1 MIVGSNLTDLDSAA
15 LFDRVLVDGLIS
27 TRMQPIV
34 DLESGLPVA
43 YEALS
48 RGPVDT
54 EFHNPDALFGHAH
67 RTGRVT
73 DLDLAC
79 WLSSVSTAARQGF
92 TAPHSLFVNVEPGS
106 LQRADVGD
114 VPHPPAPSVL
124 EVTERA
130 LLADPAGLIVAINR
144 ARALGYRIALDD
156 LGADPASLALLP
168 LLRPDVIKLDMAL
181 IREQADQDA
190 ARVMSAVAAHAER
203 TGAVVLAEGIETE
216 EHRVTALALGA
227 TYGQGWLFGRPVA
240 DVPDAGALAGI
251 TFGAGPA
258 STEQTASTPF
268 EVVAPHRTP
277 RPSDRALLV
286 QMSIFLESRAKA
298 SGDSAVVLSTFQQHT
313 NLTPATAR
321 RYQSICDAAG
331 LVAVYL
337 AGEAPLAEDS
347 RIRVGQID
355 AADPLIDEW
364 DVVILTADFAA
375 VLAARE
381 LDAGNHAVGSYE
393 FVLTHDRDLA
403 TAAALTLINRLPAG
417 THTGATGRVSLSAP
431 GGDQNAEP
439 AQTVG

>member
-1 MIVGSNLTDLDSAA
+1 MTVSTSLTGRGFDA
-15 LFDRVLVDGLIS
+15 LFQQVLAEKLIS
-27 TRMQPIV
+27 TRFQSIV
-34 DLESGLPVA
+34 ELDTGAVVA

-54 EFHNPDALFGHAH
+54 VFHNPAALFDRAH
-67 RTGRVT
+67 DLGRVA

-79 WLSSVSTAARQGF
+79 WGSSVRTATEQGF
-92 TAPHSLFVNVEPGS
+92 TAPHSLFVNVEPSS
-106 LQRADVGD
+106 LRRADLGD
-114 VPHPPAPSVL
+114 APHPPAPAVL

-130 LLADPAGLIVAINR
+130 LMNDPAGLFFAIAR

-168 LLRPDVIKLDMAL
+168 LLQPDVIKLDMAL
-181 IREQADQDA
+181 IRERPDQDA

-227 TYGQGWLFGRPVA
+227 TYGQGWLFGRPVPEA
-240 DVPDAGALAGI
+240 ANPAGLAGI
-251 TFGAGPA
+251 RFSAELAEPQRAGN
-258 STEQTASTPF
+258 TPF
-268 EVVAPHRTP
+268 DVVTPVRTP
-277 RPSDRALLV
+277 RPSNRALLV

-313 NLTPATAR
+313 NLTPATRAR
-321 RYQSICDAAG
+321 YEALGAEAG

-337 AGEAPLAEDS
+337 AGDARIDPGS

-355 AADPLIDEW
+355 PADPLLEEW
-364 DVVILTADFAA
+364 DIVVLTADFAA

-381 LDAGNHAVGSYE
+381 LDPGKHTEGSYE

-403 TAAALTLINRLPAG
+403 TAAALTLINRLPA
-417 THTGATGRVSLSAP
+417 AT
-431 GGDQNAEP
+431 
-439 AQTVG
+439 

>member
-1 MIVGSNLTDLDSAA
+1 MSTSLTERGSDA
-15 LFDRVLVDGLIS
+15 LFQQVLAERLIS
-27 TRMQPIV
+27 TRFQSIV
-34 DLESGLPVA
+34 ELDTGSVVA

-54 EFHNPDALFGHAH
+54 VFHNPAALFDRAH
-67 RTGRVT
+67 ELGRVA

-79 WLSSVSTAARQGF
+79 WLSSVRTATEQGF
-92 TAPHSLFVNVEPGS
+92 TAPHSLFVNVEPSS
-106 LQRADVGD
+106 LRRADLGD
-114 VPHPPAPSVL
+114 APHPPAPAVL

-130 LLADPAGLIVAINR
+130 LLNDPAGLFFAIAR

-168 LLRPDVIKLDMAL
+168 LLQPDVIKLDMAL
-181 IREQADQDA
+181 IRERPDQDA

-227 TYGQGWLFGRPVA
+227 TYGQGWLFGRPA
-240 DVPDAGALAGI
+240 PEPPNPAGLAGI
-251 TFGAGPA
+251 RFSSEPA
-258 STEQTASTPF
+258 PQQSARTPF
-268 EVVAPHRTP
+268 DVVAPVRTP
-277 RPSDRALLV
+277 RPSNRALLV

-313 NLTPATAR
+313 NLTPDTRAR
-321 RYQSICDAAG
+321 YEALGAEAG

-337 AGEAPLAEDS
+337 AGDARIDPGS

-355 AADPLIDEW
+355 PADPLLQEW
-364 DVVILTADFAA
+364 DIVVLTADFAA

-381 LDAGNHAVGSYE
+381 LDPGKHAEGSYE

-403 TAAALTLINRLPAG
+403 TAAALALINRLPA
-417 THTGATGRVSLSAP
+417 AM
-431 GGDQNAEP
+431 
-439 AQTVG
+439 

>member
-1 MIVGSNLTDLDSAA
+1 MPVSNTATDLDSAA
-15 LFDRVLVDGLIS
+15 LFDQVLADGLIS
-27 TRMQPIV
+27 TRLQAIV
-34 DLESGLPVA
+34 ELDSGVPVA

-48 RGPVDT
+48 RGPAGT
-54 EFHNPDALFGHAH
+54 EFHNPAALFDHAH
-67 RTGRVT
+67 QSGRVI

-79 WLSSVSTAARQGF
+79 WVSSVRTTTLQGF

-106 LQRADVGD
+106 LQRTDLGD
-114 VPHPPAPSVL
+114 VPHPLAPAVL

-130 LLADPAGLIVAINR
+130 LLADPAGLIFAIDR
-144 ARALGYRIALDD
+144 ARSLGYRIALDD
-156 LGADPASLALLP
+156 LGAEPASLALLP

-181 IREQADQDA
+181 IRDRADQDA
-190 ARVMSAVAAHAER
+190 ARIMSAVAAHAER

-240 DVPDAGALAGI
+240 EVADPGALAGI
-251 TFGAGPA
+251 TFPA
-258 STEQTASTPF
+258 DPAATEKTARTPY
-268 EVVAPHRTP
+268 EVVAPHRTA

-286 QMSIFLESRAKA
+286 QMSVFLESRARA

-321 RYQSICDAAG
+321 RYQALCDEAG

-337 AGEAPLAEDS
+337 AGEAPLAGDS

-364 DVVILTADFAA
+364 DVVVLTADFAA

-417 THTGATGRVSLSAP
+417 TVPLP
-431 GGDQNAEP
+431 G
-439 AQTVG
+439 

>member
-1 MIVGSNLTDLDSAA
+1 MAVNTRVTERESDA
-15 LFDRVLVDGLIS
+15 LFHRVLSEQLIS
-27 TRMQPIV
+27 TRFQAIV
-34 DLESGLPVA
+34 ELDTGDAVA

-54 EFHNPDALFGHAH
+54 VFHNPAALFDRAH
-67 RTGRVT
+67 QLGRVA

-79 WLSSVSTAARQGF
+79 WHSSVRTAAEQGF

-106 LQRADVGD
+106 LHRADLGD
-114 VPHPPAPSVL
+114 APHPPAPAVL

-130 LLADPAGLIVAINR
+130 LMNDPAGLLYAIGR
-144 ARALGYRIALDD
+144 ARSLGYRIALDD

-168 LLRPDVIKLDMAL
+168 LLQPDVIKLDMAL
-181 IREQADQDA
+181 IRERPDQDA

-227 TYGQGWLFGRPVA
+227 TYGQGWLFGRPA
-240 DVPDAGALAGI
+240 AEVPNPAGLAGI
-251 TFGAGPA
+251 RFPAGPA
-258 STEQTASTPF
+258 APPQPARTPF
-268 EVVAPHRTP
+268 EVVAPLRTP
-277 RPSDRALLV
+277 RPSNRALLV
-286 QMSIFLESRAKA
+286 QMSIFLESRARA

-313 NLTPATAR
+313 NLTPDTRAR
-321 RYQSICDAAG
+321 YDALRAEAG

-337 AGEAPLAEDS
+337 AGDARIDPAS

-355 AADPLIDEW
+355 PADPLLQEW
-364 DVVILTADFAA
+364 DIVVLTADFAA

-381 LDAGNHAVGSYE
+381 LDPDQHAEGSYE

-403 TAAALTLINRLPAG
+403 TAAALTLINRL
-417 THTGATGRVSLSAP
+417 S
-431 GGDQNAEP
+431 D
-439 AQTVG
+439 

>member
-1 MIVGSNLTDLDSAA
+1 MSVTEHEADALFHRVLADGLITSRFQAIVDLDSGA
-15 LFDRVLVDGLIS
+15 
-27 TRMQPIV
+27 
-34 DLESGLPVA
+34 PVA

-54 EFHNPDALFGHAH
+54 VFHNPDALFAHAH

-79 WLSSVSTAARQGF
+79 WLSSVRTASAQGF
-92 TAPHSLFVNVEPGS
+92 NAPHSLFVNVEPGS
-106 LQRADVGD
+106 LQRADLSD
-114 VPHPPAPSVL
+114 APHPSAPAVL

-130 LLADPAGLIVAINR
+130 LMNDPAGLIVAIDR

-181 IREQADQDA
+181 IRDHADQDA

-227 TYGQGWLFGRPVA
+227 TYGQGWLFGRPVLDVQDA
-240 DVPDAGALAGI
+240 DGLAGI
-251 TFGAGPA
+251 RFPAGPA
-258 STEQTASTPF
+258 SAQVAGGTPF
-268 EVVAPHRTP
+268 DVVAAHRTP
-277 RPSDRALLV
+277 RPSSRALLV
-286 QMSIFLESRAKA
+286 QMSIFLEARARS
-298 SGDSAVVLSTFQQHT
+298 SGDSAVVLSTFQHHT
-313 NLTPATAR
+313 NLTPATLR
-321 RYQSICDAAG
+321 RYRALSEAAG

-337 AGEAPLAEDS
+337 AGGERVDLGGG
-347 RIRVGQID
+347 IRATQID
-355 AADPLIDEW
+355 PADPLLEEW

-381 LDAGNHAVGSYE
+381 LDADNHAEGSYE

-403 TAAALTLINRLPAG
+403 TAAALTLINRL
-417 THTGATGRVSLSAP
+417 SA
-431 GGDQNAEP
+431 
-439 AQTVG
+439 

>member
-1 MIVGSNLTDLDSAA
+1 MAVNTRVTEYESDA
-15 LFDRVLVDGLIS
+15 LFHRVLTERLIS
-27 TRMQPIV
+27 TRFQAIV
-34 DLESGLPVA
+34 ELDSGDVVA

-54 EFHNPDALFGHAH
+54 VFHNPAALFDRAH
-67 RTGRVT
+67 ELGLVT

-79 WLSSVSTAARQGF
+79 WISSVRTAAAQGF

-106 LQRADVGD
+106 LQRADLGD
-114 VPHPPAPSVL
+114 APHPPAPAVL

-130 LLADPAGLIVAINR
+130 LMNDPAGLIFAIDR

-181 IREQADQDA
+181 IRDRADQDA

-216 EHRVTALALGA
+216 EHRITALALGA
-227 TYGQGWLFGRPVA
+227 GYGQGWLFGRPISE
-240 DVPDAGALAGI
+240 VPDPAGLAGI
-251 TFGAGPA
+251 RFGAGPA
-258 STEQTASTPF
+258 SPQPARGTPF

-277 RPSDRALLV
+277 RPSTRALLV
-286 QMSIFLESRAKA
+286 QMSIFLEARAQA
-298 SGDSAVVLSTFQQHT
+298 SGDSAVVLSTFQHHT
-313 NLTPATAR
+313 NLTPATQR
-321 RYQSICDAAG
+321 RYRALSDAAG

-337 AGEAPLAEDS
+337 AGDERIDAGEG
-347 RIRVGQID
+347 IRVSQIA
-355 AADPLIDEW
+355 AADPLLDEW

-381 LDAGNHAVGSYE
+381 LDAGNHTEGSYE

-403 TAAALTLINRLPAG
+403 TAAALTLINRLPA
-417 THTGATGRVSLSAP
+417 
-431 GGDQNAEP
+431 
-439 AQTVG
+439 